1 MLTLEHAGK
10 SWNGRQVIE
19 SATLHLNPGERLCFI
34 GPSGSGK
41 TTLLEIIAGIVPM
54 DRGTRAV
61 GFTRIGYA
69 FQDDALIPWR
79 TARENILF
87 GLSGIFNREE
97 AESRAAEWLN
107 RFGLGKDMDK
117 KPAQLSGGMRRRLNL
132 ARCLAMSP
140 DLILLDEPFA
150 FLDDTWQAE
159 VFHAVTEEAE
169 KLSAAVILAGHVPGL
184 VSRLNWPEVRLNQAP
199 TRIHWP
205 SKLYAV

>member
-10 SWNGRQVIE
+10 SYNGRQVID
-19 SATLHLNPGERLCFI
+19 SVTLRLNPGERLCLI

-41 TTLLEIIAGIVPM
+41 TTLMEIIAGIAPL
-54 DRGTRAV
+54 DRGTRTVSFA
-61 GFTRIGYA
+61 RIGYA

-87 GLSGIFNREE
+87 GLSGIFGREDAENR
-97 AESRAAEWLN
+97 ASEWLN

-117 KPAQLSGGMRRRLNL
+117 KPNQLSGGMRRRLNL
-132 ARCLAMSP
+132 ARCMAMSP

-169 KLSAAVILAGHVPGL
+169 QLSAAVILAGHVPGL

-205 SKLYAV
+205 SRLYAM